1 MSSLKDIL
9 NKLSGFFQWLMLP
22 KEPLVGLEFSDSS
35 LRIGQ
40 INKKG
45 ALKKEGFLLEP
56 GIIEEGV
63 VKDKTRLV
71 AQLKTLKAQFM
82 PDRKEKLSVIAI
94 IPPPRV
100 YAQVFTLPKLNEV
113 KEAEAI
119 KLNLQS
125 LTPTDYAQVYAD
137 WERLHEKDGN
147 VEYLGAF
154 ARREFV
160 DVYVDALQEAGFTT
174 VAVEFPALALARAIR
189 VFGVGIDAEQP
200 YVVVNI
206 TNDGID
212 FMIYRYGNMYFNYFT
227 PWHLVPSGSAAREIS
242 FEDFKATIY
251 RELKKV
257 STFYANRWGGGLVNV
272 ALIAPAFELETAA
285 FIESQF
291 HYRVTPLSLR
301 GFESV
306 PLSWAALIGSAYRAT
321 VNRASD
327 IFISLMAIGTEDGY
341 FYAQVM
347 FLVWFWRNVLLTAAA
362 FFILMFVIVDSFL
375 ARTYV
380 NITEQV
386 QGTTQLSTGTEV
398 TQLAAQAQTFNTLVT
413 KTQYARQ
420 NSNVWSPFF
429 KKINGVAQGIN
440 FQRLELDTT
449 TRTGFIIAKA
459 ATQTDAINFKNN
471 LTSAGL
477 QNIALPL
484 AKITQNL
491 DGTISFTITFS
502 V

>member
-1 MSSLKDIL
+1 MNSFK
-9 NKLSGFFQWLMLP
+9 KLLEQVNGFFQWMMLP

-40 INKKG
+40 IVKKS
-45 ALKKEGFLLEP
+45 LKKEGFLLEP
-56 GIIEEGV
+56 GIIQEGV
-63 VKDKTRLV
+63 VKDKGRLV
-71 AQLKTLKAQFM
+71 AQLKTLKAQFA
-82 PDRKEKLSVIAI
+82 PERKEKLSVIAI

-100 YAQVFTLPKLNEV
+100 YAQVFTLPKLNEA

-125 LTPTDYAQVYAD
+125 LTPTEYAQVYAD

-154 ARREFV
+154 ARREVV
-160 DVYVDALQEAGFTT
+160 DLYVDALQEAGFTT

-189 VFGVGIDAEQP
+189 MFGVGVDAEQP
-200 YVVVNI
+200 YIVMNI

-212 FMIYRYGNMYFNYFT
+212 FMIYRYGNMYFDYFT
-227 PWHLVPSGSAAREIS
+227 PWHLMPSGDTAREIS
-242 FEDFKATIY
+242 FDDFKATIY

-257 STFYANRWGGGLVNV
+257 STFYANHWGGGLLNV
-272 ALIAPAFELETAA
+272 ALIAPAFQQETAQ
-285 FIESQF
+285 FIEDQF
-291 HYRVTPLSLR
+291 HYKVTQLSFR
-301 GFESV
+301 GYEAV
-306 PLSWAALIGSAYRAT
+306 PLSWAALIGAAYRAT

-347 FLVWFWRNVLLTAAA
+347 FLITFWRNVLLTAAM
-362 FFILMFVIVDSFL
+362 FFILMFVVVDSFL

-380 NITEQV
+380 DIVQQV
-386 QGTTQLSTGTEV
+386 QGTTQLPTGVEV
-398 TQLAAQAQTFNTLVT
+398 TQLAAQAKMFNALVT

-420 NSNVWSPFF
+420 NSNVWSPFLE
-429 KKINGVAQGIN
+429 KINSVAQGVS
-440 FQRLELDTT
+440 FVRLQLDTT

-459 ATQTDAINFKNN
+459 ATQTDAIDFKNN
-471 LTSAGL
+471 LTKAGL
-477 QNIALPL
+477 QDIALPL
-484 AKITQNL
+484 AKIQQNI

-502 V
+502 A